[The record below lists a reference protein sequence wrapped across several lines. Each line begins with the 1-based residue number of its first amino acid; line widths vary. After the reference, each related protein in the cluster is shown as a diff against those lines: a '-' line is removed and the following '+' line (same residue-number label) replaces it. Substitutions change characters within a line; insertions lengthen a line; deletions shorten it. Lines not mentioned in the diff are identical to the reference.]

1 LPGWANI
8 IQNSSL
14 HGVAD
19 FRLGMDMLNF
29 IFRNLSF
36 LMWLISKIDMDVHTG
51 NVDFRTAQHHLDV
64 DSPLNALRFMFLPI
78 LMVSMLL
85 GQLGRG
91 WM

>member
-1 LPGWANI
+1 
-8 IQNSSL
+8 
-14 HGVAD
+14 
-19 FRLGMDMLNF
+19 
-29 IFRNLSF
+29 
-36 LMWLISKIDMDVHTG
+36 MDVHTG